1 MPSTG
6 VSTDDEEED
15 LTGKPIQIGSVVSL
29 APNDGAETR
38 AISTDP
44 DFPVEGSTMTVCCF
58 VPTDAVFG
66 KAYSP
71 AAHANYIYDGTSA
84 SWKPTNPDC
93 PLCWQSGTLRH
104 FFAAVSPA
112 VMIRR
117 WISGRGRK
125 P

>member
-1 MPSTG
+1 MKRTIRLSALSAAILVMAALATASCTDAVAPLADVPSTG

-44 DFPVEGSTMTVCCF
+44 DFPVEGSTMTVFCF

-71 AAHANYIYDGTSA
+71 AAHANYI
-84 SWKPTNPDC
+84 
-93 PLCWQSGTLRH
+93 
-104 FFAAVSPA
+104 
-112 VMIRR
+112 
-117 WISGRGRK
+117 
-125 P
+125 